1 MEIKHRY
8 TNVILFS
15 CEEQNMRETVEEA
28 VKSGVNL
35 SCANLRGANLSAAN
49 LRGADLSGA
58 DLRDADL
65 RDADLRGANRRGADL
80 SDADLSGAILSCE
93 KLVLTPISISNLQ
106 WDVLITGEYMTIGC
120 RRHTHREWGNFTEDE
135 IRKMHSNAFD
145 FWFGTWRTPLLN
157 MCEKHHN
164 ACELAKTKGVGV

>member
-8 TNVILFS
+8 TDVILFS

-65 RDADLRGANRRGADL
+65 RGANRRGADL
-80 SDADLSGAILSCE
+80 SDADLRGAILSCE

-106 WDVLITGEYMTIGC
+106 WDVLML
-120 RRHTHREWGNFTEDE
+120 W
-135 IRKMHSNAFD
+135 K
-145 FWFGTWRTPLLN
+145 
-157 MCEKHHN
+157 
-164 ACELAKTKGVGV
+164 V